1 VPQLLDIEVGDANPG
16 CLASRFQAAS
26 VEHSCSSAAETGIAF
41 IKQLRKEVA
50 IAAVVEDQFALG

>member
-1 VPQLLDIEVGDANPG
+1 
-16 CLASRFQAAS
+16 

-50 IAAVVEDQFALG
+50 IAAIVEDRFALG